1 MRRVWAVARNTM
13 AQAIRMKV
21 ALVIIMLLLIVL
33 PVMSFI
39 MIGDGTLHGKLQTFI
54 SYGMSLVSLLLC
66 VLTIA
71 MSVYTLTSD
80 LKLKQIFLVVT
91 KPIHRFELLV
101 GKFLGIIILD
111 AFLLIVFAFI
121 IYGLTLMIPRLS
133 DADQAEIEKAN
144 REFFTARVGLKTE
157 IDEKKI
163 EKAAFARYEELEKTG
178 QLPRD
183 MNRIKVLREL
193 RGQELLKARVVEPGK
208 QKLWEFE
215 NVKPTEGTETLFIRY
230 KYEVSGSFPDM
241 EVKSVWVVGDYRQ
254 QERLGPGLW
263 ENPVYRVDRSDVV
276 KMFREFEVPADA
288 IADDG
293 YLAVA
298 FNNLYENRATV
309 IPDDVEVLY
318 KAGGFAGNFLRVVLM
333 VFARLVFLSAL
344 GVSLS
349 TWLSFPVAILVCF
362 SIFFVGTVNG
372 FVVDSFDYMEVK
384 GLEILYSL
392 TLKPLLWLFPRFD
405 GDFNPT
411 RFMISARFLSW
422 SFLLEI
428 YGAMVAIKS
437 IILLLLGIW
446 IFSNKEIAKTIV

>member
-21 ALVIIMLLLIVL
+21 AVVIIMLLLVVL

-39 MIGDGTLHGKLQTFI
+39 MTGDGTLHGKLQTFI

-71 MSVYTLTSD
+71 MSIYTLTSD

-91 KPIHRFELLV
+91 KPVHRFELLV
-101 GKFLGIIILD
+101 GKFLGIILLD
-111 AFLLIVFAFI
+111 AFLLAVFASI

-133 DADQAEIEKAN
+133 EADQAEIEKSN
-144 REFFTARVGLKTE
+144 REFFTSRIGLKAAV
-157 IDEKKI
+157 DEEKI
-163 EKAAFARYEELEKTG
+163 EKAVSERYEELEKTG
-178 QLPRD
+178 QLPDD
-183 MNRIKVLREL
+183 MSRIKILREL
-193 RGQELLKARVVEPGK
+193 RGQELLKERVVEAGK

-215 NVKPTEGTETLFIRY
+215 NVKPIEGTETLFIRY
-230 KYEVSGSFPDM
+230 KYETAGSFPDM

-254 QERLGPGLW
+254 QERLGPGVW
-263 ENPVYRVDRSDVV
+263 ETPVYPFDRSDPI
-276 KMFREFEVPADA
+276 KIFREFEVRADA

-298 FNNLYENRATV
+298 FNNLYENRATI

-318 KAGGFAGNFLRVVLM
+318 KAGNFTGNFFRVVLM
-333 VFARLVFLSAL
+333 VFARLIFLAAL

-362 SIFFVGTVNG
+362 SIFFIGTVNS
-372 FVVDSFDYMEVK
+372 FVIDSFDYMEIK
-384 GLEILYSL
+384 GIATLYNL
-392 TLKPLLWLFPRFD
+392 TLRPLLWLFPRLD

-422 SFLLEI
+422 NFLLEV
-428 YGAMVAIKS
+428 YGVMVAIKS
-437 IILLLLGIW
+437 IILLILGIW
-446 IFSNKEIAKTIV
+446 IFGNKEIAKTIV